1 MICIYMEGYEF
12 TNDIYELIHIFF
24 PSEEIKHIESL
35 NQYDEGY
42 LIDFSLSNEGDAL
55 FGITKVFFND
65 NIISQSKEDINRIF
79 INRPMDKVIRIG
91 VKKSIYSALIQF
103 TDKHFPWGILTGI
116 RPTKLVHELIEKNMD
131 DSKILDILQNE
142 YLISTDNAKLL
153 IQIANKQNRY
163 IYPVDADKYSIYIG
177 IPFCP
182 SRCIYCSFPALPIG
196 RYKNMVDI
204 YIDKL
209 IYEISEIGKMMEGKK
224 INTVYIGGGT
234 PTAIPIPA
242 LRKIIREIYNNFGK
256 ENIREFTIEAGRP
269 DTVNYEL
276 LSMLK
281 EEEIKR
287 ISINPQSMNDKTLK
301 LIGRAHTSKDII
313 TSYKMTK
320 DIGISCVNMDLIV
333 GLPGEGIEE
342 VKNTLDIIGE
352 LNPENLTVHTL
363 SVKRGSNFKEHI
375 NEYDIEEQRIIE
387 NMLLETKLFAN
398 KMDLEPYYLYRQKN
412 ILGNFENIGYAKKGY
427 ECIYNISIMEER
439 ESIMAAGVGST
450 SKVYFPE
457 ENRLERIFNFR
468 DLYEYINRIDE
479 LIERKRKILYSI

>member
-1 MICIYMEGYEF
+1 
-12 TNDIYELIHIFF
+12 
-24 PSEEIKHIESL
+24 
-35 NQYDEGY
+35 
-42 LIDFSLSNEGDAL
+42 
-55 FGITKVFFND
+55 
-65 NIISQSKEDINRIF
+65 
-79 INRPMDKVIRIG
+79 
-91 VKKSIYSALIQF
+91 
-103 TDKHFPWGILTGI
+103 
-116 RPTKLVHELIEKNMD
+116 
-131 DSKILDILQNE
+131 
-142 YLISTDNAKLL
+142 
-153 IQIANKQNRY
+153 
-163 IYPVDADKYSIYIG
+163 
-177 IPFCP
+177 
-182 SRCIYCSFPALPIG
+182 
-196 RYKNMVDI
+196 
-204 YIDKL
+204 
-209 IYEISEIGKMMEGKK
+209 
-224 INTVYIGGGT
+224 
-234 PTAIPIPA
+234 
-242 LRKIIREIYNNFGK
+242 
-256 ENIREFTIEAGRP
+256 
-269 DTVNYEL
+269 
-276 LSMLK
+276 
-281 EEEIKR
+281 
-287 ISINPQSMNDKTLK
+287 MNDKTLK
-301 LIGRAHTSKDII
+301 LIGRAHTAKDII
-313 TSYKMTK
+313 TAYKMTK